1 MTIAKN
7 LFLTPTLI
15 AMLCATGVATDAHA
29 DQPPL
34 RSQDLVYGYDEMFD
48 FDIAGWLATHAPHLS
63 AQAETISH
71 WAGFSGISPKALI
84 ALMELHSGVVGN
96 VQATAGVMQRP
107 FGTLVART
115 GFGPQLREV
124 AETLRDA
131 MYDHDD
137 TRTSGPVA
145 LSKGNPL
152 RTLYAVSGL
161 AAARGD
167 TLADTGFTD
176 VYRRLFNTSPQARPA
191 SRFIAAQP
199 MADTP
204 PTNLLQFPYPLG
216 EKWHVGGAH
225 TNSGWGRFP
234 MSSLDMFK
242 GGGWGSNLSNHWVS
256 ASAAGT
262 FKRHSSCMAEIVH
275 AGGWS
280 TTYYHLMNIRH
291 ATGAEVGAN
300 APIANPA
307 NTRSQALCN
316 GGRST
321 GPHEHW
327 SLKSNGRQH
336 HLNGVTL
343 SSYLIKATGSS
354 YDTNCTRFNLSRNGR
369 TYCADWYT
377 NIGVDAP

>member
-1 MTIAKN
+1 MTNTKK
-7 LFLTPTLI
+7 LLLKPTLL
-15 AMLCATGVATDAHA
+15 AALCAVGVAGQAHA
-29 DQPPL
+29 GQPSL
-34 RSQDLVYGYDEMFD
+34 SSQDLVYSYDEMFD
-48 FDIAGWLATHAPHLS
+48 FDIAGWLAMHAPHLS

-96 VQATAGVMQRP
+96 MQAGTEMMARP
-107 FGTLVART
+107 FGGLVNKT

-124 AETLRDA
+124 AETLRDV
-131 MYDHDD
+131 MYDRDD
-137 TRTSGPVA
+137 TRISGPVA
-145 LSKGNPL
+145 LSRGNPL
-152 RTLYAVSGL
+152 RTLYALSGL
-161 AAARGD
+161 AAARSEG
-167 TLADTGFTD
+167 LADTGFTD
-176 VYRRLFNTSPQARPA
+176 VYRRLFNASPHARPA
-191 SRFIAAQP
+191 SRFTGPQP
-199 MADTP
+199 MADAP

-225 TNSGWGRFP
+225 TNSGSGRFP
-234 MSSLDMFK
+234 MSSLDMYK

-291 ATGAEVGAN
+291 ATGAEVDAN

-316 GGRST
+316 GGMST

-327 SLKSNGRQH
+327 SLKSNGSQH